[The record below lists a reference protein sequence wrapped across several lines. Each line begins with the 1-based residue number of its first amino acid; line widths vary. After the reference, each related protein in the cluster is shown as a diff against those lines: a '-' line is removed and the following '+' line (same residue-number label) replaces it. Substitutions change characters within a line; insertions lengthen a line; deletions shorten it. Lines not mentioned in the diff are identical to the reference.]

1 MSRAKEP
8 AAKLLLTVT
17 EAATRLGIGRT
28 LMYELIRAGAIP
40 SVRVGRLRRIRSADL
55 EAYAAE
61 LAAAPVHCTEP
72 AA

>member
-17 EAATRLGIGRT
+17 EAAARLGIGRT
-28 LMYELIRAGAIP
+28 LMYELIRTETIP
-40 SVRVGRLRRIRSADL
+40 SVRVGRLRRIRATDL
-55 EAYAAE
+55 EAYATE
-61 LAAAPVHCTEP
+61 LAAAPVHRTEP

>member
-8 AAKLLLTVT
+8 ANKLLLTVP
-17 EAATRLGIGRT
+17 EAAARLGVGRT
-28 LMYELIRAGAIP
+28 LMYELIRTGAIP
-40 SVRVGRLRRIRSADL
+40 SVRVGRLRRIRTADL

-61 LAAAPVHCTEP
+61 LTATPVHRTEP